1 MSVFPSCLD
10 LLEVLDRP
18 ATCPGCRAHA
28 PGWVRVSVDGLSV
41 LTHDGDRIC
50 PADPAFGSAASAPAP
65 VASTVVLGV
74 AA

>member
-1 MSVFPSCLD
+1 MSLFPSCLD
-10 LLEVLDRP
+10 LLDHPTR
-18 ATCPGCRAHA
+18 CPGCHAHA

-50 PADPAFGSAASAPAP
+50 PADPNFGTSAVRALP
-65 VASTVVLGV
+65 VASPVATAEV